1 MNNLVKDSID
11 AFIESLKND
20 QKVSNMLSEV
30 SEKIRRNIKDSSALT
45 KEIIKV
51 AKSKGYTF
59 TEKDISEYFK
69 ETVNELTDE
78 DLKKASGGV
87 GENMSFGQKLAV
99 GAAGIGIGIGGAGLA
114 LNFIG
119 GGSENDAKNISN
131 DVSKVQK
138 HENTNNLK
146 NKPKEAE
153 KVKGLTTKR
162 KDYSPYDDESYLNSS
177 SRSSYRPSSSRGY
190 SSGSNYYGGNSGGYY
205 GSSSGSLGGSRGGY
219 YGGRSGLGGRNRYTK
234 GLSRS
239 SRFSPNGDRYSSLG
253 SGFGNGGYNFSDNL
267 EDKNSNNLNQLG
279 SKGLNSDKLAIFE
292 KVAKGLKSTLKEYG
306 YNLSTDEIK
315 QRIFSAVNSGE
326 WFKIKSDEDMIRVLT
341 KGLAK
346 SEGTSVRENK
356 KPDVLKLDDLMKA
369 DKNKKVGKENK
380 VEGKEENNEEE
391 EKTIDELIKE
401 GKILIRETGK
411 TQDKSESKKSK
422 AAADKKTVEK
432 TVNKDKGNKETKNVK
447 KEIKDELNG
456 NIAFITEDL
465 VPEDGNIED
474 IISALKEKCKDLQAI
489 IVTKPKED
497 KSEEFK
503 LSNLPKD
510 VKQISKDKIKDD
522 NILAVVSLTD
532 EAEKVLNNA
541 KDGIGNLEIENK
553 ETEKGKETIAA
564 AVMSFQGKDTNSTDK
579 N

>member
-315 QRIFSAVNSGE
+315 QRIFLVVNSGE

-356 KPDVLKLDDLMKA
+356 KPDVL
-369 DKNKKVGKENK
+369 
-380 VEGKEENNEEE
+380 
-391 EKTIDELIKE
+391 
-401 GKILIRETGK
+401 IL
-411 TQDKSESKKSK
+411 
-422 AAADKKTVEK
+422 
-432 TVNKDKGNKETKNVK
+432 
-447 KEIKDELNG
+447 
-456 NIAFITEDL
+456 
-465 VPEDGNIED
+465 
-474 IISALKEKCKDLQAI
+474 
-489 IVTKPKED
+489 
-497 KSEEFK
+497 
-503 LSNLPKD
+503 
-510 VKQISKDKIKDD
+510 D
-522 NILAVVSLTD
+522 NI
-532 EAEKVLNNA
+532 
-541 KDGIGNLEIENK
+541 GNVIIKHLF
-553 ETEKGKETIAA
+553 GHP
-564 AVMSFQGKDTNSTDK
+564 
-579 N
+579 